1 MTDLPKKALSVRQP
15 WAYAILHLSK
25 DVENRSW
32 RPGNTGMNFRG
43 PVCIHASSGLGR
55 EEYEDA
61 ADSIRQICGKAVP
74 PARDLPRGAIV
85 GTVEIVDIVKES
97 ASPWFFGAIGL
108 VLRNPQPITPIPAGG
123 QLGFFR
129 WSRYAGPLV
138 EPAKWMLPKA
148 ETVSKPKAEPE
159 TLPLFGDLG

>member
-1 MTDLPKKALSVRQP
+1 MNLPPRALSVRQP
-15 WAYAILHLSK
+15 WAWAIMHAGK
-25 DVENRSW
+25 TIENRSW
-32 RPGNTGMNFRG
+32 RSYNPGIKFRG

-85 GTVEIVDIVKES
+85 GTVEIVDVVTDS
-97 ASPWFFGAIGL
+97 QSPWFFGRIGL
-108 VLRNPQPITPIPAGG
+108 VLRNPRPITPIPAGG
-123 QLGFFR
+123 QLGFFS
-129 WSRYAGPLV
+129 WKPHAGDLV

-148 ETVSKPKAEPE
+148 ETVAKPKAEPE
-159 TLPLFGDLG
+159 TLPLFGDR